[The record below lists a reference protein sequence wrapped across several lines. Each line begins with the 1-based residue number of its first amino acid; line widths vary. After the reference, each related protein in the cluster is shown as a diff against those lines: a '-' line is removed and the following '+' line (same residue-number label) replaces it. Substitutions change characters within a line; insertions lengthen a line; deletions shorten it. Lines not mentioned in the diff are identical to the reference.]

1 MKTVRLVVAGTP
13 GAGKS
18 TFVRTV
24 SDIETIDTD
33 RTATD
38 QTAQLKP
45 KTTVAFDYGRFVFGS
60 TLEIQVYGTP
70 GQSRFNFMW
79 DFLIQRAHS
88 YILLVAAHRPHD
100 FHYARQILLFM
111 NQRVQIPM
119 LIGITHTDCIGAC
132 NTEDIMMR
140 LGFLSSKNR
149 PPVIKVN
156 PHERSSVVE
165 AVMNS
170 MALLVAQTNTIPA
183 SFSESVSSLS
193 SSASSMKKGDTNS
206 LNQPKTKNSYQF
218 PLPHF
223 SRSR

>member
-1 MKTVRLVVAGTP
+1 MKTMRLVVAGTP

-24 SDIETIDTD
+24 SDIEIIDTD

-38 QTAQLKP
+38 QTAQLKS

-79 DFLIQRAHS
+79 DFLIQRAHA
-88 YILLVAAHRPHD
+88 YILLVAAHRPQD

-111 NQRVQIPM
+111 NQRVKIPM

-132 NTEDIMMR
+132 NTEEIMMK

-165 AVMNS
+165 AVMSS
-170 MALLVAQTNTIPA
+170 MALLVAETSNIP
-183 SFSESVSSLS
+183 SSHPESLP
-193 SSASSMKKGDTNS
+193 SASSSTSSINKGDTNP
-206 LNQPKTKNSYQF
+206 LNQQKTKNSYQF
-218 PLPHF
+218 PLQYF
-223 SRSR
+223 SRKR